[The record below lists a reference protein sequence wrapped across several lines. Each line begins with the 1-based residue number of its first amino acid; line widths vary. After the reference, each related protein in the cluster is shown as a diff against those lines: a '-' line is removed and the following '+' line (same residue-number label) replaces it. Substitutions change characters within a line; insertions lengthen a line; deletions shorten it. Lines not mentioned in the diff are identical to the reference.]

1 MESSVDSIGYRQ
13 CPRLIPCFQ
22 RAVGLIPVAQ
32 IDMEEV
38 GKLIEERT
46 AYRIEGQIDLDAEVL
61 RRRDDRQKAEDEEKV
76 QEALRKG
83 QAMLHTGGGGSV
95 SSSTTR
101 AGSKEQS
108 RSTMSSNTGSTSRAA
123 VRLEICAVCFYSICQ
138 MKWVWRLSRRT

>member
-1 MESSVDSIGYRQ
+1 
-13 CPRLIPCFQ
+13 
-22 RAVGLIPVAQ
+22 
-32 IDMEEV
+32 MEEV

-83 QAMLHTGGGGSV
+83 QEMLHKGGGGSV
-95 SSSTTR
+95 SSSTAR

-108 RSTMSSNTGSTSRAA
+108 RSTMSSNTGSTSRVA
-123 VRLEICAVCFYSICQ
+123 VRLETCAARFYSICQ
-138 MKWVWRLSRRT
+138 MK